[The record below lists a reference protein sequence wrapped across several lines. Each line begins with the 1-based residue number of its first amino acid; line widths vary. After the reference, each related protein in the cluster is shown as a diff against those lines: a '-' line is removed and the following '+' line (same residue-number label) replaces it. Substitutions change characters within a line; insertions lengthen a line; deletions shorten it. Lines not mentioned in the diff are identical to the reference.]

1 MIGSPSTQDDIV
13 LLNAYLD
20 DELDAAAA
28 LAMERRLA
36 ADPALAAERDRI
48 EALRTALRERL
59 PREAPSPELRA
70 RIERAV
76 GIRPARL
83 SLFRPTLFRPTWGTL
98 AASIAATAIV
108 ASLVTSHVVAPN
120 ITGPTP
126 RAEAGAVLSSHVR
139 ALMAP
144 QPTDVASS
152 DRHTVKPWFNGRLP
166 QAPRVVNLD
175 ASGFPLAGGR
185 IDVIDGNPAPT
196 LVYKRRQHVI
206 SLIAVAAPDRG
217 DTSSSRDA
225 QAGYNMVR
233 WTDHGVAYWA
243 ISDLNATE
251 LEEFARLFRVTAADG

>member
-1 MIGSPSTQDDIV
+1 MTELTSAQDDIV
-13 LLNAYLD
+13 LLHAYLD
-20 DELDAAAA
+20 GELDAAAA
-28 LAMERRLA
+28 LAMERRLS

-48 EALRTALRERL
+48 EALRTVLRERL

-76 GIRPARL
+76 GISPAPLRR
-83 SLFRPTLFRPTWGTL
+83 SVFQPTWGTL

-108 ASLVTSHVVAPN
+108 ASLVTSHVVAPQ
-120 ITGPTP
+120 ITAPTP
-126 RAEAGAVLSSHVR
+126 RSEAGAVLSSHVR

-144 QPTDVASS
+144 QPFDVGSS
-152 DRHTVKPWFNGRLP
+152 DRHTVKPWFNGRIV

-175 ASGFPLAGGR
+175 ASGFALAGGR
-185 IDVIDGNPAPT
+185 IDVIDGSPAPT
-196 LVYKRRQHVI
+196 LIYKRRQHII
-206 SLIAVAAPDRG
+206 SLIAVATPERG
-217 DTSSSRDA
+217 DTSPSREA

-251 LEEFARLFRVTAADG
+251 LEEFARLFRAAPAEG